1 MEVESLDERK
11 NAKLVFKMRKNKIS
25 PVTITVDETANT
37 SEERQKWGK
46 KLEFLMSCIGYA
58 VGLGNIWRF
67 PYLCFKNGGASFLIP
82 YFLTLITCGVPLFY
96 LELALGQ
103 YLSLGPVKAWAV
115 VCPVLKGLGVAMV
128 ITSLLISIYYNVV
141 ISWSLYYL
149 YNSFTPDLPW
159 KSCGNEWNTAT
170 CSEAWGNF
178 TSNCTTSIGQPL
190 NCRSTVKLTS
200 PSEEFWERYI
210 LAMSNGIDEPGEIRW
225 PLAICLLFAWTAV
238 FCCLHKGIKSSGKVA
253 YFTAI
258 FPYIVLLALLVRGAT
273 LPGAVNGIVFYL
285 KPDFNKLLEP
295 QVWIDAASQIFFS
308 LSVGLGGLVTFA
320 SYNQFHNNCERDA
333 VVVATINCLTS
344 FFGGFVIFSVIGFMA
359 HSLNM
364 EVSDVVSSGPGL
376 GFVAYPEGIAQMPAA
391 SVWAVIFFFM
401 LFTIGMGSQFV
412 FTETIMAALMD
423 SFNKLRPYKGLCL
436 LFLCIFQYVI
446 GLSCVTQGGIYVLSI
461 FDSQS
466 GGISL
471 MSVVI
476 FEAVAVSWGYGVDK
490 FCANIK
496 SMIGKKPNMYFIVC
510 WKYITPIVGMFIFL
524 GSLSQWKK
532 ISFDGNVY
540 PDWAQAVAWLLALL
554 SFLAIPIGAIF
565 AIFHPKG
572 SFRER
577 LRKAVRPDISYL
589 SMVAEQHNLVPK
601 STCPETRIQIDP
613 VVWDENIPE
622 SNV

>member
-1 MEVESLDERK
+1 MS
-11 NAKLVFKMRKNKIS
+11 KNKVK
-25 PVTITVDETANT
+25 PVSITVHETSNT

-82 YFLTLITCGVPLFY
+82 YFLTLITCGIPLFY

-115 VCPVLKGLGVAMV
+115 VCPVLK
-128 ITSLLISIYYNVV
+128 
-141 ISWSLYYL
+141 
-149 YNSFTPDLPW
+149 
-159 KSCGNEWNTAT
+159 
-170 CSEAWGNF
+170 
-178 TSNCTTSIGQPL
+178 
-190 NCRSTVKLTS
+190 R
-200 PSEEFWERYI
+200 RYI
-210 LAMSNGIDEPGEIRW
+210 LAMSNGIDEPGQIRW

-238 FCCLHKGIKSSGKVA
+238 FCCLHKGIKSSGKV
-253 YFTAI
+253 
-258 FPYIVLLALLVRGAT
+258 
-273 LPGAVNGIVFYL
+273 
-285 KPDFNKLLEP
+285 
-295 QVWIDAASQIFFS
+295 WIDAASQIFFS

-320 SYNQFHNNCERDA
+320 SYNKFHNNCERDA

-359 HSLNM
+359 HSLNK
-364 EVSDVVSSGPGL
+364 EVSEVISSGPGL

-391 SVWAVIFFFM
+391 SVWAVVFFFM
-401 LFTIGMGSQFV
+401 LFTIGMGSQ
-412 FTETIMAALMD
+412 
-423 SFNKLRPYKGLCL
+423 
-436 LFLCIFQYVI
+436 
-446 GLSCVTQGGIYVLSI
+446 GGIYVLNI

-466 GGISL
+466 GGLSL
-471 MSVVI
+471 MFVVI

-490 FCANIK
+490 FCENIK
-496 SMIGKKPNMYFIVC
+496 SMIGMKPNMYFIIC

-524 GSLSQWKK
+524 GSLTQWKR

-554 SFLAIPIGAIF
+554 SFLAIPIGAIVT
-565 AIFHPKG
+565 IVHPKG

-577 LRKAVRPDISYL
+577 LRRAVRPDISYL
-589 SMVAEQHNLVPK
+589 NMVVEQHNLGPK
-601 STCPETRIQIDP
+601 SKCVEACTRIDIDP

-622 SNV
+622 STV

>member
-1 MEVESLDERK
+1 
-11 NAKLVFKMRKNKIS
+11 
-25 PVTITVDETANT
+25 
-37 SEERQKWGK
+37 
-46 KLEFLMSCIGYA
+46 MSCIGYA

-82 YFLTLITCGVPLFY
+82 YFLTLITCGIPLFY

-103 YLSLGPVKAWAV
+103 YLSHGPVEAWAV

-128 ITSLLISIYYNVV
+128 ITSLLIPIYYNVV
-141 ISWSLYYL
+141 ISWSIYYL
-149 YNSFTPDLPW
+149 YNSFAPDVPW
-159 KSCGNEWNTAT
+159 KSCENEWNTAT

-178 TSNCTTSIGQPL
+178 TSNCTTSIDQPL

-210 LAMSNGIDEPGEIRW
+210 LAMSNGIDEPGQIRW

-238 FCCLHKGIKSSGKVA
+238 FLCLYKGIKSSGKVA

-273 LPGAVNGIVFYL
+273 LPGAVNGIIFYL

-295 QVWIDAASQIFFS
+295 QRQQNTALTAVFCCLYKGIKSSGKINACATDLLPFCFLAFLSGHIWLDSIFLLCYF
-308 LSVGLGGLVTFA
+308 LTEYEKALVTFA

-333 VVVATINCLTS
+333 VVVGTINCLTS

-359 HSLNM
+359 HSLNK
-364 EVSDVVSSGPGL
+364 EVSEVVSSGPGL

-391 SVWAVIFFFM
+391 SVWAVVFFFM

-423 SFNKLRPYKGLCL
+423 SFKKLRSYKGPCL
-436 LFLCIFQYVI
+436 LLLCTFQYLV

-466 GGISL
+466 GGFCL

-490 FCANIK
+490 FCENIK
-496 SMIGKKPNMYFIVC
+496 SMIGKKPNMYFIIC
-510 WKYITPIVGMFIFL
+510 WKYITPIVGMFIFF
-524 GSLSQWKK
+524 GSLSQWEK

-577 LRKAVRPDISYL
+577 LRRAVRPDISYL
-589 SMVAEQHNLVPK
+589 NMVAEQHNLGPK